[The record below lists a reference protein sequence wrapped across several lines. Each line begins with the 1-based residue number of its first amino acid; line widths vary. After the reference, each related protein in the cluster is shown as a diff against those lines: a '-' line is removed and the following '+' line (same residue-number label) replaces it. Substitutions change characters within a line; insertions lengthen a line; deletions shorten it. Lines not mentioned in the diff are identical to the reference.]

1 MKRSMKPSTSF
12 SEKMNIIDKC
22 LARLFMNNI
31 KYYFILTSYL
41 SYHLKITNME
51 KETR

>member
-12 SEKMNIIDKC
+12 FEMMNIIDKY

-41 SYHLKITNME
+41 SYHLKIINME

>member
-12 SEKMNIIDKC
+12 FEKMNIIDKC

-31 KYYFILTSYL
+31 KYYL